1 VSLRTADKVGLG
13 LVAAGAV
20 VGLCLSLDRERGGAA
35 TGFTV
40 APPHLAPEEGLLHER
55 LATLFGEPSAPRAPA
70 GFAGTGLPPPGA
82 AGDARLITG
91 HAVWRTQCL
100 QCHGPAGG
108 ADTATAALLNPRPRD
123 FGRGIVKFT
132 GTPAN
137 SPPRREDVERSVRR
151 GLPNTAMNGFD
162 ALPEAALQS
171 VVDFT
176 WWLLIRG
183 AVWNAARVR
192 MQSGSTADAALAAA
206 AEAVAAAW
214 DSARALPLEV
224 PPAPPDSPAA
234 RARGAALFDD
244 PLSGCA
250 TCHAADGGGRGP
262 LVWSA
267 GEKRWL
273 LTDAWGIPAQP
284 RDLRKGQYHG
294 GNRPEDLFRRIHAGV
309 KGTPMPGA
317 GARLTPEQIWDL
329 VAHLRTLA
337 E

>member
-20 VGLCLSLDRERGGAA
+20 VGLVLLLSGKGGGEAA
-35 TGFTV
+35 GF
-40 APPHLAPEEGLLHER
+40 AASPSFLAPEERLLHER
-55 LATLFGEPSAPRAPA
+55 LEALFGAPSAPRAPA
-70 GFAGTGLPPPGA
+70 GFVGAGLPPPGA
-82 AGDARLITG
+82 EGEARLTTG
-91 HAVWRTQCL
+91 RAVWRTQCL

-132 GTPAN
+132 GTPAGA
-137 SPPRREDVERSVRR
+137 PPRREDVERSVRR
-151 GLPNTAMNGFD
+151 GLPYTAMNGFD

-183 AVWNAARVR
+183 AVWNDARVR
-192 MQSGSTADAALAAA
+192 MQSGAAADAALAAA

-214 DSARALPLEV
+214 DSARVLRLEV
-224 PPAPPDSPAA
+224 PSAPPDSSAA
-234 RARGAALFDD
+234 RARGAALFAD
-244 PLSGCA
+244 PLTGCA

-267 GEKRWL
+267 AEERWL

-294 GNRPEDLFRRIHAGV
+294 GGRPEDLFRRVHAGV

-329 VAHLRTLA
+329 VAHLRALA